1 MEKTARNVT
10 ATWRRSWSSFMGT
23 IPDNKTLTGTWKNG
37 QIILDE
43 TADWP
48 EGCRVVVTP
57 EQAQET
63 HGMTEEE
70 QSNTPEAIARW
81 LAEFDA
87 IPPWQMTAEEE
98 AEWQAAR
105 QAVKDYTIA
114 KMNQRFSG
122 HGL

>member
-1 MEKTARNVT
+1 M
-10 ATWRRSWSSFMGT
+10 ST
-23 IPDNKTLTGTWKNG
+23 IPNDKPRTGTWKNG

-43 TADWP
+43 PADWS

-57 EQAQET
+57 GKSLEVY
-63 HGMTEEE
+63 GMSEEE
-70 QSNTPEAIARW
+70 QSNDPEAIARW

-105 QAVKDYTIA
+105 QAVEDYTIA
-114 KMNQRFSG
+114 KMRETFPEKES
-122 HGL
+122 